1 MKRGPDR
8 VRGGPFE
15 SSKNFSETQ
24 FFFTDSRTQARSEI
38 TACANQRDA
47 ACWRLRDQPN
57 AGVDGDPAE
66 NVRVRSI
73 ILHHIGNCGSR
84 YSVVTESLT
93 PENWLIRQAVPR
105 TLRRDFSVPAFHT
118 TDDSMERRTRPVGS
132 ALTVRAGRISR
143 TIRSSFFKSDSSA
156 FWRRLEGTKALA
168 TTYRGENHVSG
179 TLYCLQSL
187 RPANAEVDP
196 PRRRLASPTQSWV
209 DRESLAAQIPE

>member
-73 ILHHIGNCGSR
+73 TLHHKGNCGSPLLR
-84 YSVVTESLT
+84 RHRSLT

-209 DRESLAAQIPE
+209 DRESLAAQVPE

>member
-1 MKRGPDR
+1 MLAA
-8 VRGGPFE
+8 
-15 SSKNFSETQ
+15 
-24 FFFTDSRTQARSEI
+24 ARPTE
-38 TACANQRDA
+38 
-47 ACWRLRDQPN
+47 CWRGRRPGRKCPRKVNRPASQRELRIPLL
-57 AGVDGDPAE
+57 
-66 NVRVRSI
+66 RR
-73 ILHHIGNCGSR
+73 HR
-84 YSVVTESLT
+84 SLT

-196 PRRRLASPTQSWV
+196 PRRRLASPTQAGCSV
-209 DRESLAAQIPE
+209 KD